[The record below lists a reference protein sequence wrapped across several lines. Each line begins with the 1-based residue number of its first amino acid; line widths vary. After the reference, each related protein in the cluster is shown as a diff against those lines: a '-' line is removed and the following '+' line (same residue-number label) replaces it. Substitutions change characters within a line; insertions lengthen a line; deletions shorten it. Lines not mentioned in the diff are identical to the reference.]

1 MLVNCQLWAAIGQGL
16 VNGEMKRCDFT
27 GRKFVMSGGKFC
39 GETFKMLGK
48 GSAAGLLLCQVQRKG
63 LE

>member
-1 MLVNCQLWAAIGQGL
+1 M
-16 VNGEMKRCDFT
+16 VNGEIKRCDFT

-48 GSAAGLLLCQVQRKG
+48 GSAAGLLLGQVQRKG
-63 LE
+63 LA